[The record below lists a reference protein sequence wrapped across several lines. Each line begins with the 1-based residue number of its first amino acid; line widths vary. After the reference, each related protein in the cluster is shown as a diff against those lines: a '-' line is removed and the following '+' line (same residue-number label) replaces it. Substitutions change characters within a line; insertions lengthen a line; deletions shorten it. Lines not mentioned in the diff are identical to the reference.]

1 VSAVTQGYW
10 QTQYSDETAVRILH
24 EHNGRIAED
33 MLSYLRGASGGGPR
47 TPGNRMNASFRST
60 HSILEIGCGTGELAA
75 ALDERYTPAL
85 TYATDM
91 SAAAVKI
98 AGRAH
103 PKVRYEVFDIVGDWP
118 THLGNFDVA
127 VASNVL
133 QFFHGWQFVVNRM
146 LVLASRAVVVVPYR
160 GKVQDSNGEGGRVA
174 CSQFVKGSFVGY
186 RVLDSFTFAS
196 QGWADGPRSRQLA
209 VLIGLK

>member
-24 EHNGRIAED
+24 EHNRRVTDDLLAH
-33 MLSYLRGASGGGPR
+33 LRAARAVGAR
-47 TPGNRMNASFRST
+47 TPGNRMNAAFRSA

-75 ALDERYTPAL
+75 GLDEHYTPAV

-103 PKVRYEVFDIVGDWP
+103 PKMRYEVFNVLDDWP

-133 QFFHGWQFVVNRM
+133 QFFHGWPLVVDRM
-146 LVLASRAVVVVPYR
+146 LVLATRAVVVVPYR
-160 GKVQDSNGEGGRVA
+160 RKVEGSNSEGGSVA

-209 VLIGLK
+209 VLIGPK